1 MNINK
6 ELDELLNDPI
16 FEVSNTEATLFELTE
31 AMKRAKEERKAADY
45 VAQRRPCE
53 DFAEYE
59 PLFTQVHNDLKNG
72 RRNLVRISKTY
83 SFETGRFYVVSGQI
97 LYLESV
103 KALKKGGNGSVDGRT
118 RCIYENGTESDI
130 LLQTLRKNVV
140 GDGYAITETE
150 EEKEHRFFVN
160 NDIKEEDKVTGYI
173 YVLSSLSDNPAI
185 SNQED
190 LYKIGF
196 CTTTVEQRTANAEND
211 PTYLMAPV
219 KIVAAYKVVNLH
231 SQRFEDMIHQV
242 LKAAKFR
249 VTVTDSNGE
258 EHRPQEWFV
267 VPLHIIDSIIEKIM
281 DGSIIH
287 YLYNPQMRCL
297 EVAHL

>member
-45 VAQRRPCE
+45 VAQRQPCE

-150 EEKEHRFFVN
+150 EEIHLCAFVSLRQSGHQRTERPLQDRLLHHHSGATN
-160 NDIKEEDKVTGYI
+160 GQRRKRPY
-173 YVLSSLSDNPAI
+173 LSDGSRKDCGRLQGGEP
-185 SNQED
+185 S
-190 LYKIGF
+190 F
-196 CTTTVEQRTANAEND
+196 TTV
-211 PTYLMAPV
+211 
-219 KIVAAYKVVNLH
+219 
-231 SQRFEDMIHQV
+231 
-242 LKAAKFR
+242 
-249 VTVTDSNGE
+249 
-258 EHRPQEWFV
+258 
-267 VPLHIIDSIIEKIM
+267 
-281 DGSIIH
+281 
-287 YLYNPQMRCL
+287 
-297 EVAHL
+297 

>member
-1 MNINK
+1 MNVNK
-6 ELDELLNDPI
+6 ELDDLLNDPL

-45 VAQRRPCE
+45 KAQRRPCE

-59 PLFTQVHNDLKNG
+59 PMFAQVHRDLKSG

-83 SFETGRFYVVSGQI
+83 SFEAGRFYVTGGQL

-103 KALKKGGNGSVDGRT
+103 KTLVRGGNGSIDGRT
-118 RCIYENGTESDI
+118 RCIYENGMESDI

-150 EEKEHRFFVN
+150 EEKARRFFVDN
-160 NDIKEEDKVTGYI
+160 EIKEEDKVTGYI

-185 SNQED
+185 SGQED

-196 CTTTVEQRTANAEND
+196 CTTMVEQRIANAEND

-219 KIVAAYKVVNLH
+219 KIEATYKVVNLH

-242 LKAAKFR
+242 LRAVKFH
-249 VTVTDSNGE
+249 VTVTDKNGE

-267 VPLHIIDSIIEKIM
+267 VPLHIIDSIIGRIM

-287 YLYNPQMRCL
+287 YLYNPQMQCL
-297 EVAHL
+297 ETIKR